1 MNTINTD
8 FVRQKWQYKPEF
20 TTADT
25 TSLSSISNAI
35 TTNVNATSYLDDEIQ
50 RKLNQIYRESEAEM
64 SGINTT
70 LFVDLEKDLK
80 ELGIE
85 LSTIRR
91 SSGDVG
97 CEIEGYLRP
106 DLYKI
111 HRACVGKSVPVT
123 SKKPV
128 TLEKPIPKKVI
139 FSGPATTI
147 LWRDGTKT
155 TVKCARH
162 DIYDEYT
169 GIAMCYLKKMLG
181 NKGNFNNIFREAMK
195 VRG

>member
-20 TTADT
+20 GTADM
-25 TSLSSISNAI
+25 TSLSSISNNI
-35 TTNVNATSYLDDEIQ
+35 TANVSDSYLADEIK
-50 RKLNQIYRESEAEM
+50 RELNRIYREREAEM

-70 LFVDLEKDLK
+70 P
-80 ELGIE
+80 I
-85 LSTIRR
+85 T
-91 SSGDVG
+91 
-97 CEIEGYLRP
+97 P
-106 DLYKI
+106 
-111 HRACVGKSVPVT
+111 A
-123 SKKPV
+123 
-128 TLEKPIPKKVI
+128 KPIPKKVI

-162 DIYDEYT
+162 DIYDEEV